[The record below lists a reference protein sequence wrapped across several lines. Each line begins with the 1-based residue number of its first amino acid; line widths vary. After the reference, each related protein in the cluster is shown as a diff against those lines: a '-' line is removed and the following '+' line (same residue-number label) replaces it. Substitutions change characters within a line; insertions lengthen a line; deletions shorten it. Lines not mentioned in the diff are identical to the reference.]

1 MHELKDLEKSMRIS
15 PKCKKNRYVGLKVCA
30 KKGYPSTTHYAKSLI
45 VVQKV
50 DLTKPT
56 LNY

>member
-1 MHELKDLEKSMRIS
+1 MQ
-15 PKCKKNRYVGLKVCA
+15 KNRYVGLKVCA

-56 LNY
+56 LNF